1 VGTQNCY
8 YESKYLKKH
17 ENMIHKLGNKRQQ
30 NLSEKGTRILALKET
45 FQNSHSNYIERTK
58 GNNEQEV

>member
-1 VGTQNCY
+1 
-8 YESKYLKKH
+8 
-17 ENMIHKLGNKRQQ
+17 MIHKLGNKRQQ
-30 NLSEKGTRILALKET
+30 NLSEKGTRILELKET